1 MAKFIEVHNTILS
14 IDSISRV
21 DFISDDIYLG
31 LFPKDKEGNM
41 LIDFI
46 PFTFGQV
53 ELFTG
58 EKIDLDVDLYPPED
72 GETVEY
78 WIKRNRVYIN
88 VSWTKLVNALGE
100 IERITGYEYIELEV

>member
-31 LFPKDKEGNM
+31 LFPKDEEENM

-58 EKIDLDVDLYPPED
+58 EKIDLDIDLYPRQKMRKWKNI
-72 GETVEY
+72 GLRETGC
-78 WIKRNRVYIN
+78 I
-88 VSWTKLVNALGE
+88 
-100 IERITGYEYIELEV
+100 